1 MSGPD
6 LWASWRIWMGVA
18 TVVVLIAATLLIVI
32 LATARAILR
41 DAVRALTAAEQIR
54 KNTLPIWELET
65 TNDVAVEI
73 RDTVR
78 AIEAKGGALAGA
90 LQQPQA
96 RSAVKP

>member
-1 MSGPD
+1 MSATEV
-6 LWASWRIWMGVA
+6 WASWRIYMSVA
-18 TVVVLIAATLLIVI
+18 ALVVVIAASLLILI

-41 DAVRALTAAEQIR
+41 DAVRALNAAETIR

-90 LQQPQA
+90 LQGAGAP
-96 RSAVKP
+96 VKR

>member
-1 MSGPD
+1 VSATEV
-6 LWASWRIWMGVA
+6 WASWRIYISVA
-18 TVVVLIAATLLIVI
+18 AVVVVIAASLLILI
-32 LATARAILR
+32 LVSARAILR
-41 DAVRALTAAEQIR
+41 DAVRALNAAETIR

-90 LQQPQA
+90 LQ
-96 RSAVKP
+96 RESISVNR